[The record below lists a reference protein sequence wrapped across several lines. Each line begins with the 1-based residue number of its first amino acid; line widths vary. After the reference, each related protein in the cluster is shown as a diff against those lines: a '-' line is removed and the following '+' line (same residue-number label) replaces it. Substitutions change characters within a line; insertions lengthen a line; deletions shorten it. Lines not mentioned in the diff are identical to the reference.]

1 MKGCSMMAKQYN
13 QETRELILQ
22 LNEQGQSVP
31 SLAREYGISEATI
44 YNWKKAYTPDEET
57 GKSQADIH
65 QMEKK
70 MHRLEQEND
79 ILKKAITIFTKE

>member
-1 MKGCSMMAKQYN
+1 MAKKYN

-22 LNEQGQSVP
+22 LNKQGQSVP

-44 YNWKKAYTPDEET
+44 FNWKKEYTPDEET

>member
-1 MKGCSMMAKQYN
+1 MAKKYN

-22 LNEQGQSVP
+22 LNKRGQSVP

-44 YNWKKAYTPDEET
+44 FNWKKEYTPDEET

>member
-1 MKGCSMMAKQYN
+1 MAKQYN

-57 GKSQADIH
+57 GKSQADLR
-65 QMEKK
+65 QMEKE
-70 MHRLEQEND
+70 MHRLRQEND

>member
-1 MKGCSMMAKQYN
+1 MMAKKYN

-22 LNEQGQSVP
+22 LNKQGQSVP

-44 YNWKKAYTPDEET
+44 FNWKKEYTPDEET

>member
-1 MKGCSMMAKQYN
+1 MMAKKYN

-44 YNWKKAYTPDEET
+44 FNWKKEYTPDEKT

-79 ILKKAITIFTKE
+79 ILKKAITIFTKD

>member
-1 MKGCSMMAKQYN
+1 MAKQYN

-65 QMEKK
+65 QMEKE
-70 MHRLEQEND
+70 MHRMKQEID
-79 ILKKAITIFTKE
+79 ILKKLSPYSRKSK

>member
-1 MKGCSMMAKQYN
+1 MMAKKYN

-22 LNEQGQSVP
+22 LNKQGQSVP

-44 YNWKKAYTPDEET
+44 FHWKKEYTPDEET

-79 ILKKAITIFTKE
+79 ILKKAITLFTKE

>member
-1 MKGCSMMAKQYN
+1 MKGCPFMTQRYN

-31 SLAREYGISEATI
+31 SLACEYVISEATI
-44 YNWKKAYTPDEET
+44 YNWKKEYTPDEET

-65 QMEKK
+65 QMEKE
-70 MHRLEQEND
+70 MHRMKQEID
-79 ILKKAITIFTKE
+79 ILKKATTIFTKE

>member
-1 MKGCSMMAKQYN
+1 MMAKQYN

-44 YNWKKAYTPDEET
+44 FNWKKEYTPDKET

-79 ILKKAITIFTKE
+79 ILKKAITIFTKD

>member
-1 MKGCSMMAKQYN
+1 MMAKQYN
-13 QETRELILQ
+13 QETREVILQ

-65 QMEKK
+65 QMEKE
-70 MHRLEQEND
+70 MHRMKQEID

>member
-1 MKGCSMMAKQYN
+1 M
-13 QETRELILQ
+13 
-22 LNEQGQSVP
+22 
-31 SLAREYGISEATI
+31 SEATI

-65 QMEKK
+65 QMEKE
-70 MHRLEQEND
+70 MHRMKQEID